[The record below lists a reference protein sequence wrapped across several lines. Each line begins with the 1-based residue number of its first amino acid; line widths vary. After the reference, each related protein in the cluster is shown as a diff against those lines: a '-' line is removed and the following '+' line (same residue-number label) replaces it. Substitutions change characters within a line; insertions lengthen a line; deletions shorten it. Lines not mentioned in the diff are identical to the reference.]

1 MCELTARVDDANP
14 LTWFTNVLA
23 RIADIRQTRLHEL
36 LPWHCRVAQ
45 QRHIQGNCCLN
56 SAGSA
61 PASRWTFIKS
71 RPADSDDAGRLF
83 RSDPGHDSDLMPA
96 SVSLIAGC

>member
-1 MCELTARVDDANP
+1 MCELTARVNDANP

-23 RIADIRQTRLHEL
+23 RIAYIRQTRLHEL

-61 PASRWTFIKS
+61 PASRWAFIKS
-71 RPADSDDAGRLF
+71 RRIPTRPRLAQALRVTALLSPAR
-83 RSDPGHDSDLMPA
+83 
-96 SVSLIAGC
+96 